1 MYRFPRHVFIYVD
14 TNHFNVNCLSD
25 IRRNYKLKSLI
36 LWLKCVECNDILK
49 QSLDELHFTGEWSE
63 IKLLIN
69 SANNTHF
76 IVYRQNEGN
85 TDLHNGDVKVRGDAI
100 VLFMK
105 DYSCSIMNSSTRI
118 GETGARPHRKGG
130 DTSPVN

>member
-76 IVYRQNEGN
+76 IVYR
-85 TDLHNGDVKVRGDAI
+85 
-100 VLFMK
+100 
-105 DYSCSIMNSSTRI
+105 
-118 GETGARPHRKGG
+118 
-130 DTSPVN
+130 